1 MFVWWR
7 ARSDGYFTLM
17 GVGEPWSSTLGPLL
31 PALSAGLS
39 AAMALSLVDAAS
51 GTIAGIVAALA
62 VMLLPGFMPLH
73 RTSLTGPPLT
83 AVTLTMIGVMVHA
96 PRFSIAY
103 GILAATAA
111 VFIAPAGVGLV
122 LAAVAW
128 AWWVEG
134 ARPGDRLTRL
144 ALASLPLLLAS
155 ILTLKFGSA
164 WPTTLDFGWHGDLDE
179 GLHAA
184 GVVFGDQLAPT
195 LTGAIRWFAVADLT
209 LLLVA
214 LGVVTWRR
222 IEASPRADTV
232 ARRLLPALLITALG
246 LIVGLV
252 VTWLALPLTP
262 LPTLEDLFPLLGILV
277 VATVASIATLWP
289 RWPKWGKVVVLIVV
303 LGWAQAALRG

>member
-7 ARSDGYFTLM
+7 ARSDGYFILM

-31 PALSAGLS
+31 PALSAGLT
-39 AAMALSLVDAAS
+39 AAMALSLVDAAA
-51 GTIAGIVAALA
+51 GTIAGIVAAVA

-83 AVTLTMIGVMVHA
+83 AVTLTMIGVMLHA

-144 ALASLPLLLAS
+144 ALASLPLLLAAVLALKVGS
-155 ILTLKFGSA
+155 TWPATLV
-164 WPTTLDFGWHGDLDE
+164 FGWHGNLDE

-184 GVVFGDQLAPT
+184 GVVFGDQLAPN
-195 LTGAIRWFAVADLT
+195 LSVAVRWFAVADLT
-209 LLLVA
+209 LLLIA

-232 ARRLLPALLITALG
+232 SRRLLPALLITALG

-262 LPTLEDLFPLLGILV
+262 LPTLEELFPLLGILV
-277 VATVASIATLWP
+277 VATVASVATLWP
-289 RWPKWGKVVVLIVV
+289 RWPRWGKAAVLIVV
-303 LGWAQAALRG
+303 MGWAQAALRA